1 MKLIIHAFVAGSML
15 GLGDVFIDLFVDL
28 FVGEW
33 RNTERQYTKLNN
45 GSKQT
50 KYTQ

>member
-1 MKLIIHAFVAGSML
+1 MILIIHAFVSGSML
-15 GLGDVFIDLFVDL
+15 GLGYVFIDLFV
-28 FVGEW
+28 GEC
-33 RNTERQYTKLNN
+33 RNTEMQYTKLNN